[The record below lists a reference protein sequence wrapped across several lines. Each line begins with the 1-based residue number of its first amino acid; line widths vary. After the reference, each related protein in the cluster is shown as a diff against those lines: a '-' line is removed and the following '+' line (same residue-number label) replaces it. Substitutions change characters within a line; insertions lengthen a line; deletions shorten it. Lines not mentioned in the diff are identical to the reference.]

1 MLKNARKEYTN
12 NKRCGK
18 LRLPPILRQ
27 VGAAILSNFESAE
40 SAMEKMQNS
49 AGNAM
54 QEMDKVYDSLEYKL
68 NKFQE
73 TWVGVAQN
81 LIQTDQF
88 KFIVD
93 TFTAL
98 SGAVDGVT
106 SALGLF
112 GTTSVAVLIGQVA
125 KSVGGAKIRE
135 LPAPTYTLVATRN
148 ELAA

>member
-1 MLKNARKEYTN
+1 MD
-12 NKRCGK
+12 
-18 LRLPPILRQ
+18 
-27 VGAAILSNFESAE
+27 
-40 SAMEKMQNS
+40 KMANS

-81 LIQTDQF
+81 MIQTDQF
-88 KFIVD
+88 KSIVD

-98 SGAVDGVT
+98 SGAVDGAT

-112 GTTSVAVLIGQVA
+112 GTASVAILIGQVA

-148 ELAA
+148 KLAA